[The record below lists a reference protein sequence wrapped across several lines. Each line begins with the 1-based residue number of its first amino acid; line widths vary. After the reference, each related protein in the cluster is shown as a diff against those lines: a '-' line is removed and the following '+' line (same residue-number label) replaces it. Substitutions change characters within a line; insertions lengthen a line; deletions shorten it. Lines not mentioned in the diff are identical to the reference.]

1 MDAPRP
7 ILSRKF
13 SHSSAIENNSRS
25 ILKLPSSRYQKP
37 FLVLHQSS
45 NRSSF
50 QYSFFSTDIN
60 EINSLFLSFL
70 HHLKLAMIVKHNGV
84 IMELLKFAGKPKP
97 TNIQLSVE
105 IYMHNQSLGMIT
117 GDNWEPHKS
126 FEH

>member
-1 MDAPRP
+1 
-7 ILSRKF
+7 
-13 SHSSAIENNSRS
+13 
-25 ILKLPSSRYQKP
+25 
-37 FLVLHQSS
+37 
-45 NRSSF
+45 
-50 QYSFFSTDIN
+50 
-60 EINSLFLSFL
+60 
-70 HHLKLAMIVKHNGV
+70 MIVKHNGV